1 MSIVSNILVDI
12 NGNNPTSV
20 ILPKPLAEEVRDE
33 LQKGF
38 YQEKAKVMLELYQKI
53 LDWAFS
59 ECYGPEHN
67 LKASDF
73 HNKIARMI
81 ALIYG
86 DHNKESFFIHLEKKN
101 GILIKNDVFKA
112 REQTNKA

>member
-1 MSIVSNILVDI
+1 M
-12 NGNNPTSV
+12 
-20 ILPKPLAEEVRDE
+20 AEEVRDE

-86 DHNKESFFIHLEKKN
+86 DHTKDSLSLYSIEN
-101 GILIKNDVFKA
+101 GVFM
-112 REQTNKA
+112 

>member
-1 MSIVSNILVDI
+1 MTIGKTHQTLVTSRKIHFFITILVDI

-86 DHNKESFFIHLEKKN
+86 DHTKDSLSLYSIEN
-101 GILIKNDVFKA
+101 GVFM
-112 REQTNKA
+112 

>member
-1 MSIVSNILVDI
+1 MFNRLNKILVDI

-86 DHNKESFFIHLEKKN
+86 DHTKDSFSLYFTVI
-101 GILIKNDVFKA
+101 
-112 REQTNKA
+112 

>member
-1 MSIVSNILVDI
+1 MVSIVSNILVDI

-86 DHNKESFFIHLEKKN
+86 DHNKESFFIHLEKKT
-101 GILIKNDVFKA
+101 GF
-112 REQTNKA
+112 